1 MALVNGITKVDERIV
16 TSNTTKL
23 DFDIIDSTNPYLFV
37 FDDVEP
43 NADDKYMYVRLRS
56 GGTDYSSTNYVYHY
70 LRTRSDQSSPIGNGR
85 DSYSLWN
92 LQEVGYYDGSQRGA
106 YRFYIHG
113 AQTSGKFTYITS
125 ESSGS
130 YYSNWNFGNWVNGH
144 VANAGQFN
152 GITVGFVGGSID
164 NGIFKAYKIG
174 T

>member
-1 MALVNGITKVDERIV
+1 MALVNGITKVAEQTI
-16 TSNTTKL
+16 TTNTATIS
-23 DFDIIDSTNPYLFV
+23 FDVIDSPNPYLFV

-56 GGTDYSSTNYVYHY
+56 GGSDYSSSNYVYHY
-70 LRTRSDQSSPIGNGR
+70 LRTRSDQNSPIGNGR
-85 DSYSLWN
+85 DGYSSWG

-130 YYSNWNFGNWVNGH
+130 YYDNWNFGNWINGH
-144 VANAGQFN
+144 VADAGQFN
-152 GITVGFVGGSID
+152 GITVGFNSGSID
-164 NGIFKAYKIG
+164 SGIFKAYKIG